1 MCIRDSHAACADAGV
16 ISDKHRAQHLGACAD
31 KHVVAQGG
39 VAFAGIL
46 AGTAQRYSVVDGAV
60 IPNLAGLTEHDAHA
74 VVDKQTL
81 ADGGT
86 RVDLNAGAVAA
97 MLADPP
103 CQKKVLVLVQ
113 PVRDTVIHQNVESR
127 VQQHYL
133 QHAACGGVLALDV
146 PRVLK

>member
-1 MCIRDSHAACADAGV
+1 M
-16 ISDKHRAQHLGACAD
+16 
-31 KHVVAQGG
+31 
-39 VAFAGIL
+39 
-46 AGTAQRYSVVDGAV
+46 
-60 IPNLAGLTEHDAHA
+60 
-74 VVDKQTL
+74 VDKQTL

-86 RVDLNAGAVAA
+86 RVDLDAGAVAA
-97 MLADPP
+97 MLADPS

-113 PVRDTVIHQNVESR
+113 PVRNAVVHQNVESR

>member
-1 MCIRDSHAACADAGV
+1 M
-16 ISDKHRAQHLGACAD
+16 
-31 KHVVAQGG
+31 
-39 VAFAGIL
+39 AFAGIL

-97 MLADPP
+97 MLADPS

-113 PVRDTVIHQNVESR
+113 PVRNAVVHQNVESR

>member
-1 MCIRDSHAACADAGV
+1 M
-16 ISDKHRAQHLGACAD
+16 
-31 KHVVAQGG
+31 
-39 VAFAGIL
+39 AFASIL

-60 IPNLAGLTEHDAHA
+60 IPDLAGLAEHDAHA

-86 RVDLNAGAVAA
+86 RVDLDAGAVAA
-97 MLADPP
+97 MLADPS

-113 PVRDTVIHQNVESR
+113 PVRNAVVHQNVESR